1 MTVNQLFQALE
12 NDFEERK
19 FSAGLLIAFIDFLN
33 HLGVPARKY
42 KNLDQLL
49 AKYPRKEVTAAGK
62 RANQL
67 IVDRGN
73 NSGTVGLRPFYNRA
87 ERFFRAENKRFD
99 YPSCAPHA
107 TQAWGDYRS
116 WFDALLGFSEQD
128 LAELRSRV
136 VNFVLTRLK
145 SQEFDPSSVQ
155 TEPPLFRLLLESFET
170 TSHKGEPSGAAYQG
184 IVFGFLRA
192 DNPHLQ
198 VEIDKVRTGSKRLQR
213 VGDIDCWEGSRLA
226 ISAEVKQ
233 LTLKSEALADLE
245 GFGNATGR
253 RGALGMVV
261 CLEFSQGV
269 RDEVAALGLKALDR
283 NDLLNIVELWDPL
296 KQRTA
301 VKSFIYYVQ
310 HVEKNSFLTE
320 RVDTFLEKA
329 EKAAAKVA
337 TPVDA
342 VPIEE
347 PMAEPISEGKK
358 SKSSKRRS

>member
-1 MTVNQLFQALE
+1 MTVNQLFQE
-12 NDFEERK
+12 FEKEFKERRK
-19 FSAGLLIAFIDFLN
+19 FSAGLLIAFIDFLK
-33 HLGVPARKY
+33 HLEIPAQKY
-42 KNLDQLL
+42 KTLDEMLVR
-49 AKYPRKEVTAAGK
+49 YPRREVTAAGK

-73 NSGTVGLRPFYNRA
+73 NSGTVGIRPFYNKA

-107 TQAWGDYRS
+107 TQVWADYRS
-116 WFDALLGFSEQD
+116 WFDALLGFSAQE
-128 LAELRSRV
+128 LAQLRLKIVS
-136 VNFVLTRLK
+136 FVLTQLK
-145 SQEFDPSSVQ
+145 SQAFDPSSIE
-155 TEPPLFRLLLESFET
+155 TEPPLFRLILESFDV
-170 TSHKGEPSGAAYQG
+170 TSRKGEPSGAAYQG

-233 LTLKSEALADLE
+233 LILKSEAVADLE

-261 CLEFSQGV
+261 CLEFYGET
-269 RDEVAALGLKALDR
+269 RKEVAGLGLKALDR
-283 NDLLNIVELWDPL
+283 NDLLSIVELWDPL

-301 VKSFIYYVQ
+301 VKSLIYYVQ
-310 HVEKNSFLTE
+310 HVEKNSHLTE
-320 RVDTFLEKA
+320 RVNAFLDNA
-329 EKAAAKVA
+329 EKAAEKVA
-337 TPVDA
+337 TPIDA

-347 PMAEPISEGKK
+347 TIPAPKK
-358 SKSSKRRS
+358 RTSRTTKRPS